1 MIFDDQDTQTI
12 CAYIRAEQP
21 ACKGPIFIDLKRLEQ
36 LHMYQSYVIVNAAL
50 RKAAKQRA

>member
-1 MIFDDQDTQTI
+1 MILDDQDTQTI

-21 ACKGPIFIDLKRLEQ
+21 AYKGPIFIDLKRLEQ
-36 LHMYQSYVIVNAAL
+36 LHIYQSYVIVNAAL